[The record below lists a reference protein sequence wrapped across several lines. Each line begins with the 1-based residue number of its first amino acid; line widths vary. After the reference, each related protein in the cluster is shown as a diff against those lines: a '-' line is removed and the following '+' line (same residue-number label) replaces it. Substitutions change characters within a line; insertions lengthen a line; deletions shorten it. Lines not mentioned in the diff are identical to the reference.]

1 LALLGDLLRAILG
14 LLLVL
19 VPLLVVPLHP
29 VLVVGLAGLAILFLV
44 FAIRTILRQ
53 TNAILVDERAI
64 ASTGPLAAEIP
75 WAELDRLALRYYATR
90 RDRAGGWM
98 QLTLRAGRRRLSI
111 DSQIEDFEAIASR
124 AARAAAEN
132 GVELDDATRSNL
144 ASLDITL
151 PSAITERPGLTEAR
165 G

>member
-1 LALLGDLLRAILG
+1 MSRRHVYPRLALLGDLLRAILG

-29 VLVVGLAGLAILFLV
+29 VLVVGLAGLAVLFLV

-53 TNAILVDERAI
+53 TSAIMADERAI
-64 ASTGPLAAEIP
+64 ASTGPLATEIP

-98 QLTLRAGRRRLSI
+98 PLTLRAGRRPPPI
-111 DSQIEDFEAIASR
+111 GSQIHDFEAIASR
-124 AARAAAEN
+124 ATRAGAQN
-132 GVELDDATRSNL
+132 H
-144 ASLDITL
+144 
-151 PSAITERPGLTEAR
+151 
-165 G
+165 